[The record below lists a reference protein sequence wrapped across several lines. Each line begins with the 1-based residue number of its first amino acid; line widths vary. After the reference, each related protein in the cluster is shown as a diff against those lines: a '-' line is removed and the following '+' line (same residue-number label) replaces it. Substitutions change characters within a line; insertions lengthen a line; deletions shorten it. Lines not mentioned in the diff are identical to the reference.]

1 MCLDFHSI
9 AGMKKNV
16 CILSSAY
23 LPPIQYMSKLLLYDE
38 VIIDAM
44 EHYRKQ
50 SYRNRCQLYGAN
62 GILPLTVPLMHL
74 NSENTAV
81 RDMKIANDFD
91 WQKVH
96 WRSLESAYRC
106 SPFFEYYE
114 DYFMEFYSV
123 EQQSLLH
130 FNNSLLHKVCDLLRI
145 KPNITHAL
153 EYVADYGEGADDSST
168 ALTPAGPGNPFPT
181 LANCV
186 AARPSGTEDVYKI
199 YAESFNGPEHLAQ
212 VQAEAREVV
221 SAALGA

>member
-153 EYVADYGEGADDSST
+153 EYVADYGEGADDFRNTIHFKEKFAKVDADFHPVRYIQVFENKHGFKPNLSILDLMFCEGPHALEILKSSC
-168 ALTPAGPGNPFPT
+168 GKG
-181 LANCV
+181 
-186 AARPSGTEDVYKI
+186 E
-199 YAESFNGPEHLAQ
+199 
-212 VQAEAREVV
+212 
-221 SAALGA
+221 